1 MITIRAITARFL
13 FRDIADR
20 QLRSIARALH
30 TLPDLP
36 HEVFRLFRF
45 EDLDGPQ
52 VAARLNIS
60 EDAVLRNFTI
70 AMLAIDDA
78 ASRQQEKAMRARRRY
93 RRYRRATRALRKA
106 LNSIRE
112 RLES

>member
-13 FRDIADR
+13 FRDIEDR
-20 QLRSIARALH
+20 ELRSIARALH
-30 TLPDLP
+30 ALPKLP
-36 HEVFRLFRF
+36 CEVFRLFRF
-45 EDLDGPQ
+45 ADLSCQ
-52 VAARLNIS
+52 QIAAQLGID
-60 EDAVLRNFTI
+60 EDAVVRNFTI

-78 ASRQQEKAMRARRRY
+78 ANRQQEKAERALQRY
-93 RRYRRATRALRKA
+93 RRCRRATRVLRKA